1 MDDPSE
7 PEQDEMQ
14 ASKLT
19 KNKVGEKKGGKFR
32 FTLVSVRHCSVMF
45 CMDMY
50 DANI

>member
-7 PEQDEMQ
+7 LEQDEMQ

-32 FTLVSVRHCSVMF
+32 FTLVSVRHCSVIF
-45 CMDMY
+45 WMDMY

>member
-19 KNKVGEKKGGKFR
+19 KNKVGKRRLANLGSRLFR
-32 FTLVSVRHCSVMF
+32 CDNVP
-45 CMDMY
+45 
-50 DANI
+50 

>member
-7 PEQDEMQ
+7 PKQDEMQ

-19 KNKVGEKKGGKFR
+19 KNKVGEKKIGKFR

-45 CMDMY
+45 WMEKY